1 MPRTATGLRFGDLV
15 TTRPVPGPATG
26 PERAVDVLVVG
37 GGPSGL
43 AAAVE
48 LRRHLATVAVVEREA
63 SLGGIP
69 RHTRHSGYGLRDLHR
84 LMSGPEYARRYA
96 TLAER
101 ASVELHV
108 STTAT
113 DWSPDGGIVT
123 TSPSGIVR
131 WAPRAVLLATGCRE
145 RPRAARLVPG
155 DRPGGVLTTGSLQ
168 QFADL
173 FHLPVGARAVVVGAE
188 HVSFSAIHTLTAHG
202 VSVAAMVTGQPHPQT
217 YAVLRTLTAGR
228 HRVPVHTSTDVV
240 AIHGTDRVSAVD
252 LADRRSGARW
262 SVACDTVVFTG
273 DWVPDYELARRRPV
287 AMAGPHPS
295 VDQWLR
301 TSSPGVFAAG
311 NLVHAAETADI
322 AALGGRQAARAIARY
337 LADGSWPGGAVD
349 VVASEPLL
357 WVHPARLTSKSER
370 PTRDR
375 LLTRVGRFLGPGTI
389 ELSQGGRV
397 LHAAHHRQLV
407 PNRSISVA
415 AASLAS
421 ADLGGGSVVLG
432 WHPGRRATENADR
445 AGSE

>member
-1 MPRTATGLRFGDLV
+1 
-15 TTRPVPGPATG
+15 
-26 PERAVDVLVVG
+26 VLVVG
-37 GGPSGL
+37 GGPAGL

-48 LRRHLATVAVVEREA
+48 LRRQLATVAVVEREV

-84 LMSGPEYARRYA
+84 VMSGPEYAARYA
-96 TLAER
+96 ALAER
-101 ASVELHV
+101 ARVELHV

-113 DWSPDGGIVT
+113 DWSPDGGIIT

-155 DRPGGVLTTGSLQ
+155 DRPSGVLTTGSLQ

-173 FHLPVGARAVVVGAE
+173 FHLPVGGRAVVVGAE
-188 HVSFSAIHTLTAHG
+188 HVSFSAVHTLTAHG
-202 VSVAAMVTGQPHPQT
+202 VSVAAVVTGQPRPQT

-228 HRVPVHTSTDVV
+228 HRVPVHSSTDVV
-240 AIHGTDRVSAVD
+240 AVHGTDRVSAVE

-262 SVACDTVVFTG
+262 SIACDTVVFTG
-273 DWVPDYELARRRPV
+273 DWVPDHELARRRPV
-287 AMAGPHPS
+287 AMAGPFPS

-311 NLVHAAETADI
+311 NLVHAAETADV
-322 AALGGRQAARAIARY
+322 AALGGRQAARSITRY
-337 LADGSWPGGAVD
+337 LADGAWPGPGID
-349 VVASEPLL
+349 MVASDPML
-357 WVHPARLTSKSER
+357 WVHPARLTSTSER
-370 PTRDR
+370 PARGR

-389 ELSQGGRV
+389 ELVQTGRV
-397 LHAAHHRQLV
+397 LHAAYHRRLI

-415 AASLAS
+415 SASLAS
-421 ADLGGGSVVLG
+421 ADLGGGPVAIV
-432 WHPGRRATENADR
+432 WHAGR
-445 AGSE
+445 

>member
-1 MPRTATGLRFGDLV
+1 MEPVPRRPSWTWSGDLV
-15 TTRPVPGPATG
+15 TMRPAPGLAVG
-26 PERAVDVLVVG
+26 PDRPVDVLIVG
-37 GGPSGL
+37 GGPAGL

-48 LRRHLATVAVVEREA
+48 LRRHLATVAVVERER

-84 LMSGPEYARRYA
+84 VMSGPEYAERYA

-101 ASVELHV
+101 ANVQLHV

-155 DRPGGVLTTGSLQ
+155 DRPSGVLTTGSLQ

-202 VSVAAMVTGQPHPQT
+202 VAVAAVVTDQPRTQT
-217 YAVLRTLTAGR
+217 YAVLRTLTAAR
-228 HRVPVHTSTDVV
+228 HRVPVYTSTDVV
-240 AIHGTDRVSAVD
+240 AVHGTERVSAVE
-252 LADRRSGARW
+252 LADRRSGAHW
-262 SVACDTVVFTG
+262 SIACDTVVFTG
-273 DWVPDYELARRRPV
+273 GWVPDYELARRRPV

-311 NLVHAAETADI
+311 NLVHAAETADV
-322 AALGGRQAARAIARY
+322 AALGGRQAARSIARY
-337 LADGSWPGGAVD
+337 LADGSWPGPGIDIVPSD
-349 VVASEPLL
+349 PIL
-357 WVHPARLTSKSER
+357 WAQPSRLTSNSER
-370 PTRDR
+370 PTRGR
-375 LLTRVGRFLGPGTI
+375 LLMRVGRFLGPGTL
-389 ELSQGGRV
+389 ELMQAGHV
-397 LHAAHHRQLV
+397 LHAAYHWRLV

-415 AASLAS
+415 SASLAA
-421 ADLGGGSVVLG
+421 ADLGGGPVALV
-432 WHPGRRATENADR
+432 WQARR
-445 AGSE
+445 